1 VPVRGSAG
9 IGTVHAVLP
18 GRLTPDRVEAVLDT
32 LRSVLMARG
41 GRAVV
46 ISAPPEIAHS
56 VDMADLRDLF

>member
-1 VPVRGSAG
+1 
-9 IGTVHAVLP
+9 
-18 GRLTPDRVEAVLDT
+18 VLDT

-46 ISAPPEIAHS
+46 ISAPPETAHS